1 MRKKQI
7 KIGDRVELI
16 ETNDTWSN
24 LTKGS
29 KGTISKIDESQDLIW
44 VDWDNGEKLA
54 LIDGVDTFNIIGKK

>member
-54 LIDGVDTFNIIGKK
+54 LIDGVDTFNIIGRK